1 MKHVKAFN
9 IFEATK
15 SKILGKTLRN
25 VTSHAR
31 REILDT
37 IKAICVEATNLSSTV
52 MGKMPVSEV
61 SDKYFKYERKS
72 QRTIRLGGNEHTLC
86 PVCNGDGYIQTAST
100 TKKAVS
106 FTSKICTN
114 CEGEGVEYASDKKLY
129 KFWLSENG
137 EIKRITFTDGKY
149 YGEKSSPNFWKTERI
164 KLPSNDDAF
173 DFAAGQEKFIEENEI
188 VPGKTRLILKH
199 GRSWHPDVKI
209 GVFWKDN
216 NGEYHFINTGI
227 GSTKTRGQGVSI
239 AGTKWKEL
247 GTHHISLNRINNE
260 ESSYK
265 IELYKIT
272 SNEPI
277 EEPYGYNQ
285 RVSTGYRGG
294 ISKQTHG
301 IDEVEIKDSD
311 YVILFDA
318 DKYFADVEAGEFKS
332 TDDTKKERE
341 EAKTGAVA
349 LNDNDSVRKANLE
362 RYRQKIADLNL
373 REGLGKLINKTPHLI
388 GGTNFLLF
396 SLKDTFRW
404 EFERLINEVYDYLES
419 VETGKDTDY
428 RERQVVDKVKSMI
441 SNNQRKNAEYIE
453 YITEIKKQLEDKDQ
467 RLAVEFIKLHKE
479 FERISRDYKNSYFSK
494 KFETIEQLSTISA
507 TIKMLDHLEDNKRI
521 VPNYICKISDYFNL
535 RSSMSYH
542 NVTVAIMEEW
552 EKNGDLSESMEK
564 MKRLESALKFI

>member
-25 VTSHAR
+25 VTSSAR
-31 REILDT
+31 RDILSM
-37 IKAICVEATNLSSTV
+37 IKSICVEATNTSATV
-52 MGKMPVSEV
+52 MGKMPLSEV

-72 QRTIRLGGNEHTLC
+72 QRTIGLGGNEHTLC
-86 PVCNGDGYIQTAST
+86 PTCNGDGYIQTAST

-106 FTSKICTN
+106 FSSKICTD
-114 CEGEGVEYASDKKLY
+114 CSGVGVEYTRDKNLY
-129 KFWLSENG
+129 KFWLSEDG
-137 EIKRITFTDGKY
+137 ELNKITFTDGEY
-149 YGEKSSPNFWKTERI
+149 YGGKSSPSFWKTDRI
-164 KLPSNDDAF
+164 SLPANGDAF
-173 DFAAGQEKFIEENEI
+173 DFTPGQEKFIDENEI
-188 VPGKTRLILKH
+188 VPGKTRIILKY
-199 GRSWHPDVKI
+199 GRTWNPDVEI

-216 NGEYHFINTGI
+216 NGEYHFVNNGI

-239 AGTKWKEL
+239 AGTKWKDL
-247 GTHHISLNRINNE
+247 GTHHISLTKINND

-265 IELYKIT
+265 IELYKIV

-277 EEPYGYNQ
+277 DEPFGYNQ
-285 RVSTGYRGG
+285 RVSVGYRGV
-294 ISKQTHG
+294 SKSSTG
-301 IDEVEIKDSD
+301 LEDNELNGSD

-341 EAKTGAVA
+341 EARTGAAA
-349 LNDNDSVRKANLE
+349 LKNNDSVRKANLE

-404 EFERLINEVYDYLES
+404 DFERLINEVYDYLDS
-419 VETGKDTDY
+419 VESGKDVDY
-428 RERQVVDKVKSMI
+428 HERQVVDKVKSMI

-453 YITEIKKQLEDKDQ
+453 YITEIKKQMENSDP
-467 RLAVEFIKLHKE
+467 RMAAEFMKLHKE

-507 TIKMLDHLEDNKRI
+507 TIKMLDHLEDNRRI
-521 VPNYICKISDYFNL
+521 VPTYIWKISDYFNL
-535 RSSMSYH
+535 SRSSSYN

-564 MKRLESALKFI
+564 MKRLESSLKFM

>member
-25 VTSHAR
+25 VTSNAR
-31 REILDT
+31 RDILDM
-37 IKAICVEATNLSSTV
+37 IKVICGYEVD
-52 MGKMPVSEV
+52 KMPVSEI

-106 FTSKICTN
+106 FTSKICTK
-114 CEGEGVEYASDKKLY
+114 CEGEGVEYVGDKKLY
-129 KFWLSENG
+129 KFWLSEDG
-137 EIKRITFTDGKY
+137 ELKRTTFTDGKY
-149 YGEKSSPNFWKTERI
+149 YGDKSSPNFWKTEKI
-164 KLPSNDDAF
+164 NFPENDDEF
-173 DFAAGQEKFIEENEI
+173 DFTTGQDKFIEENEI
-188 VPGKTRLILKH
+188 VPGKTRFILKH
-199 GRSWHPDVKI
+199 GRSWKPDVKI

-216 NGEYHFINTGI
+216 NGEYHFINSGI
-227 GSTKTRGQGVSI
+227 GSTKTRGEGVSI

-247 GTHHISLNRINNE
+247 GTHHISLNKINND

-277 EEPYGYNQ
+277 EEPFGYNQ
-285 RVSTGYRGG
+285 RVSSGYRG
-294 ISKQTHG
+294 ISKYQTG
-301 IDEVEIKDSD
+301 IDEDEIKGSD

-332 TDDTKKERE
+332 TEDTKKERE
-341 EAKTGAVA
+341 EARTGAVA

-428 RERQVVDKVKSMI
+428 HERQVVDKVKSMI

-479 FERISRDYKNSYFSK
+479 FDRISRDYKNSYFSK

-521 VPNYICKISDYFNL
+521 VPTYICKISDYFNL

-564 MKRLESALKFI
+564 MKRLESALKFM

>member
-25 VTSHAR
+25 VTSNAR
-31 REILDT
+31 RDILDM
-37 IKAICVEATNLSSTV
+37 IKVICGYEVD
-52 MGKMPVSEV
+52 KMPVSEI

-106 FTSKICTN
+106 FTSKICTK
-114 CEGEGVEYASDKKLY
+114 CEGEGVEYAGDKKLY
-129 KFWLSENG
+129 KFWLSEDG
-137 EIKRITFTDGKY
+137 ELKRTTFTDGKY
-149 YGEKSSPNFWKTERI
+149 YGDKSSPNFWKTEKI
-164 KLPSNDDAF
+164 NFPENDDAF
-173 DFAAGQEKFIEENEI
+173 DFTTGQDKFIEENEI
-188 VPGKTRLILKH
+188 VPGKTRFILKH
-199 GRSWHPDVKI
+199 GRSWKPDVKI

-216 NGEYHFINTGI
+216 NGEYHFINSGI
-227 GSTKTRGQGVSI
+227 GSTKTRGEGVSI
-239 AGTKWKEL
+239 AGTKWKDL
-247 GTHHISLNRINNE
+247 GTHHISLNKINND

-277 EEPYGYNQ
+277 EEPFGYNQ
-285 RVSTGYRGG
+285 RVSSGYRG
-294 ISKQTHG
+294 ISKYQTG
-301 IDEVEIKDSD
+301 IDEDEIKGSD

-332 TDDTKKERE
+332 TEDTKKERE
-341 EAKTGAVA
+341 EARTGAVA

-428 RERQVVDKVKSMI
+428 HERQVVDKVKSMI

-479 FERISRDYKNSYFSK
+479 FDRISRDYKNSYFSK

-521 VPNYICKISDYFNL
+521 VPTYICKISDYFNL

-564 MKRLESALKFI
+564 MKRLESALKFM

>member
-25 VTSHAR
+25 VTSSAR
-31 REILDT
+31 REILDI
-37 IKAICVEATNLSSTV
+37 IKSICTEASNLSSTV

-86 PVCNGDGYIQTAST
+86 PTCNGDGYIQTAST

-106 FTSKICTN
+106 FSSKICTD
-114 CEGEGVEYASDKKLY
+114 CEGEGVKYTSDKNLY
-129 KFWLSENG
+129 KFWLSEEG
-137 EIKRITFTDGKY
+137 ELKRTTFTDGKY
-149 YGEKSSPNFWKTERI
+149 YAEKSSPSFWKTERI
-164 KLPSNDDAF
+164 SLPAEGDAF
-173 DFAAGQEKFIEENEI
+173 DFVAGQEKFIKENEI

-199 GRSWHPDVKI
+199 GRTWNPDVEI

-216 NGEYHFINTGI
+216 NGEYHFINNGI

-239 AGTKWKEL
+239 PGTKWKDL
-247 GTHHISLNRINNE
+247 GTHHISLNKINNDE
-260 ESSYK
+260 NSYK

-285 RVSTGYRGG
+285 RISTGYRG
-294 ISKQTHG
+294 ISKSQTG
-301 IDEVEIKDSD
+301 IDENDIKDSD

-341 EAKTGAVA
+341 EARTGAAA
-349 LNDNDSVRKANLE
+349 LNNNDSVRKANLE

-404 EFERLINEVYDYLES
+404 DFERLINEVYDYLES
-419 VETGKDTDY
+419 VESGKDTDY
-428 RERQVVDKVKSMI
+428 HERQVVDKVKSMI

-453 YITEIKKQLEDKDQ
+453 YITEIKKQMEASDP
-467 RLAVEFIKLHKE
+467 RMATEFMKLHKE

-507 TIKMLDHLEDNKRI
+507 TIKMLDHLEENKRI
-521 VPNYICKISDYFNL
+521 VPTYIWKISDYFNL
-535 RSSMSYH
+535 SRSSSYN
-542 NVTVAIMEEW
+542 NVTVTIMEEW

-564 MKRLESALKFI
+564 MKRLESALKFM

>member
-25 VTSHAR
+25 VSSSAR
-31 REILDT
+31 RDILDM
-37 IKAICVEATNLSSTV
+37 IKVICGYEVD
-52 MGKMPVSEV
+52 KMPMSEI

-86 PVCNGDGYIQTAST
+86 STCNGDGYIQTAST

-106 FTSKICTN
+106 FTSKICTK
-114 CEGEGVEYASDKKLY
+114 CEGDGVEYAGDKKLY
-129 KFWLSENG
+129 KFWLSEDG
-137 EIKRITFTDGKY
+137 ELKRTTFTDGKY
-149 YGEKSSPNFWKTERI
+149 YGEISNPKFWKTERI
-164 KLPSNDDAF
+164 NFPENGDAF
-173 DFAAGQEKFIEENEI
+173 DFVTGQEKFIEENEI

-216 NGEYHFINTGI
+216 NGEYHFINSGI
-227 GSTKTRGQGVSI
+227 GSTKTRGEGVSI

-247 GTHHISLNRINNE
+247 GTHHISLNKINND
-260 ESSYK
+260 ESYYK

-277 EEPYGYNQ
+277 EEPFGYNQ
-285 RVSTGYRGG
+285 KVSSGYRG
-294 ISKQTHG
+294 ISKYQTG
-301 IDEVEIKDSD
+301 IDEDEIKGSD

-332 TDDTKKERE
+332 TEDTKKERE
-341 EAKTGAVA
+341 EARTGAVA
-349 LNDNDSVRKANLE
+349 LQDNESVRKANLE

-373 REGLGKLINKTPHLI
+373 REGLGKLINKTPHLL

-404 EFERLINEVYDYLES
+404 DFERLINELYDYLES

-428 RERQVVDKVKSMI
+428 HERQVVDKVKSMI
-441 SNNQRKNAEYIE
+441 SNNQRKNGEYIE

-507 TIKMLDHLEDNKRI
+507 TIKMLDHLEDNRRI
-521 VPNYICKISDYFNL
+521 VPTYIWKISDYFNL
-535 RSSMSYH
+535 KSSMSYH

-564 MKRLESALKFI
+564 MKRLESALKFM

>member
-25 VTSHAR
+25 VTSSAR
-31 REILDT
+31 REILDI
-37 IKAICVEATNLSSTV
+37 IKSICTEASNLSSTV

-86 PVCNGDGYIQTAST
+86 PTCNGDGYIQTAST

-106 FTSKICTN
+106 FSSKICTD
-114 CEGEGVEYASDKKLY
+114 CEGEGVKYTSDKNLY
-129 KFWLSENG
+129 KFWLSEEG
-137 EIKRITFTDGKY
+137 ELKRTTFTDGKY
-149 YGEKSSPNFWKTERI
+149 YAEKSSPSFWKTERI
-164 KLPSNDDAF
+164 SLPAEGDAF
-173 DFAAGQEKFIEENEI
+173 DFVTGQEKFIKENEI

-199 GRSWHPDVKI
+199 GRTWKPDVEI

-216 NGEYHFINTGI
+216 NGEYHFINNGI

-239 AGTKWKEL
+239 PGTKWKDL
-247 GTHHISLNRINNE
+247 GTHHISLNKINNDE
-260 ESSYK
+260 NPYK

-285 RVSTGYRGG
+285 RISTGYRG
-294 ISKQTHG
+294 ISKSQTG
-301 IDEVEIKDSD
+301 IDENEIKDSD

-341 EAKTGAVA
+341 EARTGAVA
-349 LNDNDSVRKANLE
+349 LNNNDSVRKANLE

-404 EFERLINEVYDYLES
+404 DFERLINEVYDYLES
-419 VETGKDTDY
+419 VESGKDTDY
-428 RERQVVDKVKSMI
+428 HERQVVDKVKSMI

-453 YITEIKKQLEDKDQ
+453 HITEIKKQMEASDP
-467 RLAVEFIKLHKE
+467 RMAAEFMKLHKE

-507 TIKMLDHLEDNKRI
+507 TIKMLDHLEENKRI
-521 VPNYICKISDYFNL
+521 VPTYIWKISDYFNL
-535 RSSMSYH
+535 RSSSYN

-564 MKRLESALKFI
+564 MKRLESALKFM